1 VPGGPTPAEYDELAG
16 RSFDELPAWVRS
28 ELGDVVLRVE
38 QRHGP
43 RPGGT
48 PSRVTLYREP
58 TLARARTR
66 AELERLVQQDVVRA
80 VVARLDL
87 EPARAATLT
96 AALHEVGAPVAP
108 ASA

>member
-1 VPGGPTPAEYDELAG
+1 VPGRPTAAQYDELAG
-16 RSFDELPAWVRS
+16 RSYDELPAWVRC

-38 QRHGP
+38 QRPGL

-66 AELERLVQQDVVRA
+66 EELERLVQQDVVRA

-87 EPARAATLT
+87 EPARAAELR
-96 AALHEVGAPVAP
+96 AAPHEVGAPAAP